1 MTKHILWVEDEK
13 DQYRAFSYKLTPN
26 YQLTRA
32 IDYQSAIDLFAKSDF
47 DMVIVDIIL
56 PSGFSQ
62 KKLNSLENVT
72 DIYFGIEFI
81 IHIRSSNKDIPIVVV
96 SIVTEKEKV
105 ERIKNIDPDIKFIS
119 KYDSTSDDVKE
130 LTEKIFNQE

>member
-1 MTKHILWVEDEK
+1 MTKNILWVEDEK
-13 DQYRAFSYKLTPN
+13 NQYRAFSYKLTPN

-32 IDYQSAIDLFAKSDF
+32 IDYQSAIDLFDNSDF

-62 KKLNSLENVT
+62 EKLSGLENVT

-81 IHIRSSNKDIPIVVV
+81 RHIRSFSKDIPIVVV
-96 SIVTEKEKV
+96 SVVTEKEKV
-105 ERIKNIDPDIKFIS
+105 ERIQNIDPYIRFIS
-119 KYDSTSDDVKE
+119 KYDSTSDDVKK
-130 LTEKIFNQE
+130 LTDNIFNQE